1 MTRTTRVGATAALSV
16 AAMLFAGR
24 ALAQKPSAEC
34 RAEIEKLCPGLK
46 PGDGKYGQCVI
57 DHKAD
62 LSDPCKKY
70 ADAAAARKQD
80 LKQFPA
86 CIADA
91 ERLCPNTPLA
101 LSRLTK
107 CLRTHQSDLSPECK
121 QEIGKRSGKVH

>member
-1 MTRTTRVGATAALSV
+1 MMTRTIALATMAVSLAITF
-16 AAMLFAGR
+16 FAGS
-24 ALAQKPSAEC
+24 APAQAPNAACK
-34 RAEIEKLCPGLK
+34 AEIEKLCPGMK
-46 PGDGKYGQCVI
+46 PGDGHYGQCLV
-57 DHKAD
+57 DHKNDFSA
-62 LSDPCKKY
+62 PCKKY